1 MLKRLYTGIC
11 LILAAVCDAQTGS
24 TETVIHKQL
33 AAEKEFKLAFMDT
46 SITKTVKIAAKFDSK
61 DGYSFSLVG
70 KKDDQKLGKNLSFF
84 VFEFVFVKAVEDSF
98 KIGSAVKAASVQD
111 VWEFIYGLNNP
122 NSNGGIAGK
131 LLLANKII
139 VFDGPPDRLRDYDKG
154 RRLKEVYING
164 KGAHIETRIK
174 ARKESLFKFKR
185 KEEKKYEKIL
195 FGPLISF
202 LYDSLD
208 VESENYASLYTKVN
222 SSDNSFI
229 QVFSSRPKYSNM
241 LSKTMRDDIASY
253 KKNPKVFDK
262 KTARKKVVED
272 SLKWLNEQTII
283 YRKDSLMFKNDTVYV
298 NKTLNTL
305 IQSQS
310 ELGNYL
316 DSCTKNN
323 VCTIKNVEV
332 QFERGFI
339 EKIKVWINYKDGAY
353 IFENIYAI
361 GFSSFLNYKSLS
373 KIRLFIR
380 NKEFT
385 NQPYIYLSDVIRD
398 YDNRLANYTR
408 DYSPADTTFIAEPDK
423 NSDIVLN
430 RESYIN
436 IFDAKIFTDL
446 NGTKKSNPN
455 GLFQI
460 ELSKRFNI
468 NTARVQLGSK
478 RSDVGIANYVNVFAA
493 VNKIEQNNRYLTL
506 HNANVTKNGEVISP
520 NYATNI
526 DFARYENYTA
536 GFALNGALFDVPDG
550 KFTLYADLGIKYAYL
565 NIADSVTTSKGL
577 IKNPYYFP
585 EAHTVTFSLPK
596 ITLEL
601 FSESRINIF
610 ASYYHNYTFL
620 FSNNAAKQVVSYQKS
635 DLTDPL
641 LEKRARRS
649 NVFELTAKLMPSKD
663 RNTHVFARFRFYTQS
678 GDANTSFSQIQL
690 GYSYNWT
697 INR

>member
-11 LILAAVCDAQTGS
+11 LMLAAACSAQTVS
-24 TETVIHKQL
+24 TETVIHKEL
-33 AAEKEFKLAFMDT
+33 TAEKEFKLGFTDT
-46 SITKTVKIAAKFDSK
+46 SATKTVKVVAEFDSDK
-61 DGYSFSLVG
+61 GYSFSLG
-70 KKDDQKLGKNLSFF
+70 KDANKKIRKQNLGKNLSFY
-84 VFEFVFVKAVEDSF
+84 VFEFVLLKAVEDSF
-98 KIGSAVKAASVQD
+98 KVGKALKPSDVRD
-111 VWEFIYGLNNP
+111 VWELVWGLNNP
-122 NSNGGIAGK
+122 NSSGNIAGK

-139 VFDGPPDRLRDYDKG
+139 VFDNYLDRFKDYDK
-154 RRLKEVYING
+154 RRALREKYING
-164 KGAHIETRIK
+164 RDAFSKSHIETKKTALIK
-174 ARKESLFKFKR
+174 QIGAYA
-185 KEEKKYEKIL
+185 KKYSRNDML
-195 FGPLISF
+195 PF
-202 LYDSLD
+202 LYDSSLVRQDSYTELLD
-208 VESENYASLYTKVN
+208 SARARSAGFYALHLAGAGTSSLTAAVYQQDTTRLNKMVYEIVRLYASHH
-222 SSDNSFI
+222 
-229 QVFSSRPKYSNM
+229 
-241 LSKTMRDDIASY
+241 A
-253 KKNPKVFDK
+253 
-262 KTARKKVVED
+262 
-272 SLKWLNEQTII
+272 
-283 YRKDSLMFKNDTVYV
+283 
-298 NKTLNTL
+298 
-305 IQSQS
+305 
-310 ELGNYL
+310 YL
-316 DSCTKNN
+316 DSCTANS
-323 VCTIKNVEV
+323 VYTIKNVEI

-339 EKIKVWINYKDGAY
+339 EKIKVWVNYKDGAY

-373 KIRLFIR
+373 NIRLYIR
-380 NKEFT
+380 NKEFVS
-385 NQPYIYLSDVIRD
+385 QPYVYLSDVIRD

-408 DYSPADTTFIAEPDK
+408 DYSPADTAFVVEPAR

-446 NGTKKSNPN
+446 NGTKKTNPN

-460 ELSKRFNI
+460 ELNKRFNI
-468 NTARVQLGSK
+468 NTARRQLGS
-478 RSDVGIANYVNVFAA
+478 RRADVGYANYVNLFAA

-506 HNANVTKNGEVISP
+506 HNANVTKNGEIISP

-536 GFALNGALFDVPDG
+536 GASLNGALLDVPDG

-565 NIADSVTTSKGL
+565 NIADSVITSKGL

-601 FSESRINIF
+601 FSESRINVS
-610 ASYYHNYTFL
+610 ASYCHNYTFL

-663 RNTHVFARFRFYTQS
+663 RNTHVFARLRFYTQS
-678 GDANTSFSQIQL
+678 GDANTSFSQIQI
-690 GYSYNWT
+690 GYAYNWT
-697 INR
+697 INK